1 MTKNELVDIIKVY
14 VAAELAK
21 LDKGEI
27 AKQAAALVQVPEA
40 PDIDAIVARVTK
52 QIAPPETVELDVNE
66 IVDKVAAMIPVPK
79 DGKDGADGKD
89 GIDGK
94 DGVDGVD
101 GTDGIDGKDGKDAE
115 PVSEAAIADAVAAR
129 FERRFSDLVLSW
141 ERQARDGVERA
152 IDKMP
157 APKDGKDAVPIE
169 SLEITQ
175 DERDITIK
183 LGDVERT
190 IRLDTILDRGVWE
203 QRKYEKGD
211 AVSYG
216 GSLWIAQQD
225 TEDAPG
231 TSKAWR
237 LAVKRGRDGKDL
249 RDSASKHDKAA
260 GVKV

>member
-1 MTKNELVDIIKVY
+1 MTKNELVDIIKTY

-21 LDKGEI
+21 LDKYAI
-27 AKQAAALVQVPEA
+27 AKQAAALVEVPQA
-40 PDIDAIVARVTK
+40 PDVEAIIEQVTK
-52 QIAPPETVELDVNE
+52 RIESPEIVELDVDE
-66 IVDKVAAMIPVPK
+66 IVDKVAAMMPRPK
-79 DGKDGADGKD
+79 DGVDGANGKD

-94 DGVDGVD
+94 DGVDGKD
-101 GTDGIDGKDGKDAE
+101 GADGRDGKDAE
-115 PVSEAAIADAVAAR
+115 RVSEAAIADAVAAK

-141 ERQARDGVERA
+141 ERQARDGIERA
-152 IDKMP
+152 IDRIP
-157 APKDGKDAVPIE
+157 VPKDGKDGKDAAPIE

-175 DERDITIK
+175 NERHVTIK

-190 IRLDTILDRGVWE
+190 ITLNTILDRGVWE
-203 QRKYEKGD
+203 QRAYEAGD

-237 LAVKRGRDGKDL
+237 LAVKKGRDGRDL
-249 RDSASKHDKAA
+249 RDSASKHDKVS

>member
-1 MTKNELVDIIKVY
+1 MINDDIIKEFAQRVRGY
-14 VAAELAK
+14 VADATSALNKRVEQL
-21 LDKGEI
+21 ENN
-27 AKQAAALVQVPEA
+27 AA
-40 PDIDAIVARVTK
+40 ITS
-52 QIAPPETVELDVNE
+52 PETVDLDVDE

-79 DGKDGADGKD
+79 
-89 GIDGK
+89 
-94 DGVDGVD
+94 
-101 GTDGIDGKDGKDAE
+101 DGKDGKDAE

-203 QRKYEKGD
+203 QRAYEKGD

-249 RDSASKHDKAA
+249 RDSASKHDKEA

>member
-1 MTKNELVDIIKVY
+1 MTKNELVDIIRMH

-40 PDIDAIVARVTK
+40 P
-52 QIAPPETVELDVNE
+52 PETVELDVDE

-79 DGKDGADGKD
+79 DGK
-89 GIDGK
+89 
-94 DGVDGVD
+94 
-101 GTDGIDGKDGKDAE
+101 DGIDGKDGKDAE

-203 QRKYEKGD
+203 QRAYEKGD

-216 GSLWIAQQD
+216 GSLWIAQQN